1 MDINRPDLK
10 AAKLR
15 KRWMWGGVAAVFG
28 CAAIYGAWNLKPA
41 APTLEKSAIW
51 SNTVKRGPMMIEV
64 RGPGVLL
71 PKEIRWIAAE
81 SAARVERIL
90 VKPGAV
96 VQADTVLLVLSDE
109 AVMDAL
115 LTAKTVVTAAKADL
129 AAQRMQ
135 LKSQHLDQ
143 RATFAQTQADL
154 VLARLQSEAQ
164 KELAEKGVIAAIE
177 FKRTELAREQ
187 LELRVGLE
195 RERMANALLTIDAQ
209 LDASKARLAQLENTL
224 QLRQRLVDGLQVKA
238 GIAGVLQQIAVEE
251 GQQVA
256 SGLNLARVARPDAL
270 MAALKIPET
279 QAKDV
284 LIDQAVRVDTRNGIV
299 QGRVIRIDPAVT
311 LGAVQVDVELISP
324 LPAGARPDLSVDGII
339 EIASLANV
347 LYVERPAS
355 GQPNGKT
362 SLFRFTVPADQHA
375 VRVDVSLGQ
384 ASVSFIEVR
393 AGLNEGDQ
401 VILSDTSQFDRFN
414 RIRVR

>member
-10 AAKLR
+10 AARLR
-15 KRWMWGGVAAVFG
+15 KRWMWGGAAAVLI
-28 CAAIYGAWNLKPA
+28 CAALYGAWNLKPA
-41 APTLEKSAIW
+41 APTLEKAAIW
-51 SNTVKRGPMMIEV
+51 SNTVKRGPLMIEV

-81 SAARVERIL
+81 SAARVERVL

-96 VQADTVLLVLSDE
+96 VQPDTVLLVMSDPT
-109 AVMDAL
+109 VMDAL
-115 LTAKTVVTAAKADL
+115 LTAKTAVTAAKADL
-129 AAQRMQ
+129 AAQHMQ

-143 RATFAQTQADL
+143 RAAFAQTQADL

-187 LELRVGLE
+187 LELRVDLE
-195 RERMANALLTIDAQ
+195 RERMANATLTIDAQ
-209 LDASKARLAQLENTL
+209 LDASRARLAQLENTL
-224 QLRQRLVDGLQVKA
+224 QLRQRIADGLQVKA

-251 GQQVA
+251 GQQAA

-311 LGAVQVDVELISP
+311 LGAVQVDVELTSA

-362 SLFRFTVPADQHA
+362 SLFRFNVPADQHA

>member
-15 KRWMWGGVAAVFG
+15 KRWIWGGVAAVLT
-28 CAAIYGAWNLKPA
+28 CAAMYGAWNLKPA

-96 VQADTVLLVLSDE
+96 VQADTVLLVLSDPT
-109 AVMDAL
+109 VMDAL

-143 RATFAQTQADL
+143 RAAFAQTQADL

-164 KELAEKGVIAAIE
+164 KELAEKGVIAAID

-195 RERMANALLTIDAQ
+195 RERMANAALTVDAQ

-238 GIAGVLQQIAVEE
+238 GIAGILQQIAVEE

-311 LGAVQVDVELISP
+311 LGAVQVDVELISA

-393 AGLNEGDQ
+393 GGLNEGDQ
-401 VILSDTSQFDRFN
+401 VILSDTSQFDGFK